1 MDKQQAYSKI
11 DELFSQYINCE
22 EAFRKNTIKSKLLKV
37 ICDVVNSDYKYK
49 AHIENGDFDYLPVLK
64 ATNEALK
71 YFKQEKK
78 GSFHLYLFTCI
89 HNAVIKD
96 IEGDTSPIVLNY
108 ANIKLKK
115 KIKKLLKVYKENK
128 EAVAQALDISVEK
141 LNDLLD
147 SEKTTSNV
155 RKNEDGTE
163 SNVWDYIK
171 SEIIN
176 EDQKIEIEKQYD
188 KIFNTIDDIWKDIKS
203 IHQVVISDW
212 LTATFLSYVETSKS
226 LPIFNDKEEII
237 KYFKRFSFVSHKI
250 INQFFNYKNY
260 KLPVTYVAIAEIHG
274 ITKSAVSKKIDFF
287 LNDIRIKTLKEIF
300 EEMKY

>member
-49 AHIENGDFDYLPVLK
+49 VENGDFDYLPVLN
-64 ATNEALK
+64 ATNAALK
-71 YFKQEKK
+71 YFKADKE
-78 GSFHLYLFTCI
+78 GSFHSYLFTCI

-96 IEGDTSPIVLNY
+96 IEEDVGPIVLNY

-115 KIKKLLKVYKENK
+115 KIKKLLTVYKDNK
-128 EAVAQALDISVEK
+128 EAVAKALDISVEK
-141 LNDLLD
+141 LDALLN
-147 SEKTTSNV
+147 SEKTASNI

-176 EDQKIEIEKQYD
+176 EEQKIEIEKQYD

-260 KLPVTYVAIAEIHG
+260 ELPVTYEAIAEIHG
-274 ITKSAVSKKIDFF
+274 ITKGAVSKKIDFF
-287 LNDIRIKTLKEIF
+287 LNDIRIQSLKKIF

>member
-37 ICDVVNSDYKYK
+37 IRDVVNSDYKYK
-49 AHIENGDFDYLPVLK
+49 AHIENGDFDYLPVLN

-71 YFKQEKK
+71 YFKQEKE
-78 GSFHLYLFTCI
+78 GSFHSYLFTCI

-96 IEGDTSPIVLNY
+96 IEGAIAPIVLNY

-128 EAVAQALDISVEK
+128 EDVAQALDISVEK
-141 LNDLLD
+141 LNALLD

-163 SNVWDYIK
+163 SNV
-171 SEIIN
+171 
-176 EDQKIEIEKQYD
+176 
-188 KIFNTIDDIWKDIKS
+188 
-203 IHQVVISDW
+203 
-212 LTATFLSYVETSKS
+212 
-226 LPIFNDKEEII
+226 
-237 KYFKRFSFVSHKI
+237 
-250 INQFFNYKNY
+250 
-260 KLPVTYVAIAEIHG
+260 
-274 ITKSAVSKKIDFF
+274 
-287 LNDIRIKTLKEIF
+287 
-300 EEMKY
+300 

>member
-37 ICDVVNSDYKYK
+37 ICDVVNSDFKYK
-49 AHIENGDFDYLPVLK
+49 SHIENGDFDYLPVLT
-64 ATNEALK
+64 ATNDALK
-71 YFKQEKK
+71 YFNQGKE
-78 GSFHLYLFTCI
+78 GSFHSYLFSCI

-96 IEGDTSPIVLNY
+96 IEENEATIVLNY

-115 KIKKLLKVYKENK
+115 KIKKLLTVYKDNK
-128 EAVAQALDISVEK
+128 EAVAKALDISVEK
-141 LNDLLD
+141 LDALLN
-147 SEKTTSNV
+147 SEKTASNI

-176 EDQKIEIEKQYD
+176 EDQKIEFEKQYD

-237 KYFKRFSFVSHKI
+237 KYFKRFSFVSLKI

-260 KLPVTYVAIAEIHG
+260 ELPVTYEAIAEIHG

>member
-1 MDKQQAYSKI
+1 MDKQQVYSKI

-49 AHIENGDFDYLPVLK
+49 AHIENGDFDYLPVLN

-71 YFKQEKK
+71 YFKQEKE
-78 GSFHLYLFTCI
+78 GGFHSYLFTCI

-96 IEGDTSPIVLNY
+96 TEGAIAPIVLNY

-128 EAVAQALDISVEK
+128 EDVAQALDISVEK
-141 LNDLLD
+141 LNALLD

-260 KLPVTYVAIAEIHG
+260 EPPVTYDAIAEIHG
-274 ITKSAVSKKIDFF
+274 ITKSSVSKKIDFF

-300 EEMKY
+300 DSVQ

>member
-37 ICDVVNSDYKYK
+37 ICDVVNSDCKYK
-49 AHIENGDFDYLPVLK
+49 SHIENGDFDYLPVLT
-64 ATNEALK
+64 ATNDALK
-71 YFKQEKK
+71 YFKQGKE
-78 GSFHLYLFTCI
+78 GSFHSYLFSCI

-96 IEGDTSPIVLNY
+96 IEENATPIVLNY

-115 KIKKLLKVYKENK
+115 KIKKLLTAYKDNK
-128 EAVAQALDISVEK
+128 EAVAKALDISVEK
-141 LNDLLD
+141 LNSLLD
-147 SEKTTSNV
+147 SEKTTSNI

-163 SNVWDYIK
+163 TNVWDYIK
-171 SEIIN
+171 SEVIN
-176 EDQKIEIEKQYD
+176 EDQKIELEKQYD
-188 KIFNTIDDIWKDIKS
+188 KIFNTIDDIIKDIKP

-226 LPIFNDKEEII
+226 IPIFSNKEEII
-237 KYFKRFSFVSHKI
+237 NYFKRFSFVSHKI
-250 INQFFNYKNY
+250 INQFFFYEKY
-260 KLPVTYVAIAEIHG
+260 ELPFTYDDIAEIHG
-274 ITKSAVSKKIDFF
+274 ITKGAVSKKIDFF
-287 LNDIRIKTLKEIF
+287 LNDIRIKALNEIF

>member
-1 MDKQQAYSKI
+1 MDKQQVYSKI

-49 AHIENGDFDYLPVLK
+49 AHIENGDFDYLPVLN

-71 YFKQEKK
+71 YFKQEKE
-78 GSFHLYLFTCI
+78 GGFHSYLFTCI

-96 IEGDTSPIVLNY
+96 IEGAIAPIVLNY

-128 EAVAQALDISVEK
+128 EDVAQALDISVEK
-141 LNDLLD
+141 LNALLD

-260 KLPVTYVAIAEIHG
+260 EPPVTYDAIAEIHG
-274 ITKSAVSKKIDFF
+274 ITKSSVSKKIDFF

-300 EEMKY
+300 QEMKY

>member
-49 AHIENGDFDYLPVLK
+49 VHIENGDFDYLPVLN

-71 YFKQEKK
+71 YFKAGKE
-78 GSFHLYLFTCI
+78 GSFHSYLFTCI
-89 HNAVIKD
+89 HNTVVKD
-96 IEGDTSPIVLNY
+96 IEANNQPVVLNY

-115 KIKKLLKVYKENK
+115 KIKKLLKVYKDNK
-128 EAVAQALDISVEK
+128 EAVAQALDISVEN
-141 LNDLLD
+141 LNALLD

-163 SNVWDYIK
+163 TNVWDYIK
-171 SEIIN
+171 SEVIN

-188 KIFNTIDDIWKDIKS
+188 KIFNTIDDIWKDIKP

-212 LTATFLSYVETSKS
+212 LTASFLSYVETSKS
-226 LPIFNDKEEII
+226 FPIFNDEKEII
-237 KYFKRFSFVSHKI
+237 NYFKRFSFVSNKI

-260 KLPVTYVAIAEIHG
+260 ELPLTYDAIAEIHG
-274 ITKSAVSKKIDFF
+274 ITKGAVSKKIDFF
-287 LNDIRIKTLKEIF
+287 LNDIRIQSLKKIF

>member
-22 EAFRKNTIKSKLLKV
+22 EAFRKNIIKSKLLKV
-37 ICDVVNSDYKYK
+37 ICDVVNSDFKYK
-49 AHIENGDFDYLPVLK
+49 SHIENGDFDYLPVLT
-64 ATNEALK
+64 ATNDALK
-71 YFKQEKK
+71 YFKQGKE
-78 GSFHLYLFTCI
+78 GSFHSYLFSCI

-96 IEGDTSPIVLNY
+96 IEENKATIVLNY

-115 KIKKLLKVYKENK
+115 KIKKLLTVYKDNK
-128 EAVAQALDISVEK
+128 EAVAKVLDISVEK
-141 LNDLLD
+141 LDALLN
-147 SEKTTSNV
+147 SEKTASNI

-176 EDQKIEIEKQYD
+176 EDQKIEFEKQYD

-203 IHQVVISDW
+203 IHQVVISEW

-260 KLPVTYVAIAEIHG
+260 ELPVTYEAIAEIHG

-287 LNDIRIKTLKEIF
+287 LNDIKIKTLKEIF

>member
-37 ICDVVNSDYKYK
+37 ICDVVNSDFKYK
-49 AHIENGDFDYLPVLK
+49 SHIENGDFDYLPVLT
-64 ATNEALK
+64 ATNDALK
-71 YFKQEKK
+71 YFKQGKE
-78 GSFHLYLFTCI
+78 GSFHSYLFSCI

-96 IEGDTSPIVLNY
+96 IEENEATIVLNY

-128 EAVAQALDISVEK
+128 EAVAQTLDISVEK
-141 LNDLLD
+141 LNALLD

-237 KYFKRFSFVSHKI
+237 KYFKRLSFVSHKI

-260 KLPVTYVAIAEIHG
+260 ELPVTYEAIAEIHG

-287 LNDIRIKTLKEIF
+287 LNDIRIKALKEIF

>member
-49 AHIENGDFDYLPVLK
+49 AHIENGDFDYLPVLN

-71 YFKQEKK
+71 YFKQEKE
-78 GSFHLYLFTCI
+78 GGFHSYLFTCI

-96 IEGDTSPIVLNY
+96 IEGAIAPIVLNY

-128 EAVAQALDISVEK
+128 EDVAQALDISVEK
-141 LNDLLD
+141 LDALLD

-226 LPIFNDKEEII
+226 LPIFNNKEEII

-260 KLPVTYVAIAEIHG
+260 EPPVTYDAIAEIHG
-274 ITKSAVSKKIDFF
+274 ITKSSVSKKIDFF